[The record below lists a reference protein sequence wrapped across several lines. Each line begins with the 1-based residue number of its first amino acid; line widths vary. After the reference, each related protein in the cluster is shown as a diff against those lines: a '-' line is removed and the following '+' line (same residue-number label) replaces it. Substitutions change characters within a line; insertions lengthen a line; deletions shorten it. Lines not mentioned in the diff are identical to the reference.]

1 MKKLSYIL
9 PLLLLKINCCWV
21 ALWNWHQLFFLS
33 LFNVYLYFKADENAS
48 NISSNILN
56 FRCWTKCWMHLRAY
70 KIYKKRKKKT
80 KIVLDDLRWNLFS
93 IKFFSQHFLV
103 HPTKCSCRMP
113 LSTVSSTIWFFIIA
127 LSTKHMRLSVFRTFL
142 LTFECQ

>member
-9 PLLLLKINCCWV
+9 SLLLLKINCCWV
-21 ALWNWHQLFFLS
+21 ALWNWHQFFLS

-70 KIYKKRKKKT
+70 KIYKKRKKKI
-80 KIVLDDLRWNLFS
+80 KIVLDDVRWNLFS
-93 IKFFSQHFLV
+93 IKFFPNIFWFIQPNVHVGCLWVQFRPTFGFLSLRWV
-103 HPTKCSCRMP
+103 QNICGWVC
-113 LSTVSSTIWFFIIA
+113 
-127 LSTKHMRLSVFRTFL
+127 
-142 LTFECQ
+142 FERFY